1 MDLNHNP
8 SNGRTHF
15 NTSQFSENALGTPGS
30 ARRRFFSGPGWTT
43 GLDNYGTALLK
54 NVRLIESK
62 SLQGVQ
68 PIQSCPVLRA
78 PKPSTA
84 ISAVPPSDKRWAPI
98 RHALSSWVRS
108 FFLSD
113 ASARPQA
120 GRYTGARGFALWF
133 LRPTSGKRVETQLGV
148 HIFLTVVANL
158 KEPCGGIGAS
168 QSTIVSYLPVSVRTW
183 PRNVPASK
191 SKI

>member
-1 MDLNHNP
+1 MP
-8 SNGRTHF
+8 S
-15 NTSQFSENALGTPGS
+15 S
-30 ARRRFFSGPGWTT
+30 SGPQAVDGNIGSSTF
-43 GLDNYGTALLK
+43 GQAVSANPP
-54 NVRLIESK
+54 RL
-62 SLQGVQ
+62 VQ
-68 PIQSCPVLRA
+68 L
-78 PKPSTA
+78 
-84 ISAVPPSDKRWAPI
+84 SAK
-98 RHALSSWVRS
+98 
-108 FFLSD
+108 FFLSH

-120 GRYTGARGFALWF
+120 GRYTGARGFALSL

-158 KEPCGGIGAS
+158 REPCGGIGAS